1 MQSKGCKP
9 DSIVYNA
16 IIDAL
21 WDTGIV
27 WAQQHAALLYRRAS
41 ARRCVFHTCPRNIKQ
56 DVPVL
61 RAKGCISTEQ
71 MWPACNTGKLIGD
84 PELATPAQ
92 RAKHA

>member
-41 ARRCVFHTCPRNIKQ
+41 AAGTHKS
-56 DVPVL
+56 
-61 RAKGCISTEQ
+61 KCIMPGLCLT
-71 MWPACNTGKLIGD
+71 
-84 PELATPAQ
+84 
-92 RAKHA
+92 

>member
-1 MQSKGCKP
+1 MSRLSGVCAVQAFQAMQSKGCKP

-41 ARRCVFHTCPRNIKQ
+41 SAGLLCTAQ
-56 DVPVL
+56 
-61 RAKGCISTEQ
+61 
-71 MWPACNTGKLIGD
+71 
-84 PELATPAQ
+84 LA
-92 RAKHA
+92 

>member
-27 WAQQHAALLYRRAS
+27 WAQQHAALLYKRAS
-41 ARRCVFHTCPRNIKQ
+41 SAG
-56 DVPVL
+56 VL
-61 RAKGCISTEQ
+61 STALHSQ
-71 MWPACNTGKLIGD
+71 GLLHSLPS
-84 PELATPAQ
+84 
-92 RAKHA
+92 